1 MSSSAPPQFTLNYL
15 NKLVSQKSSWT
26 ITLDIPID
34 PMMKYAGFT
43 TYNDLVAA
51 YPDYLNDIT
60 DEGAWNYYLT
70 NL

>member
-34 PMMKYAGFT
+34 PMIKYASFT
-43 TYNDLVAA
+43 TYSDLAAA

-60 DEGAWNYYLT
+60 EEGAWNCHLT